1 MVTKTE
7 TTEIIT
13 QPKMEEINQPS
24 FKRWLKH
31 FLYMPAAKRYFS
43 KQDQHAIAQAV
54 TEAEHGHVGEIQVV
68 IEGCIPANQAYN
80 QNTRIRAQQLFA
92 ELGVWDT
99 EYNSGVL
106 LYLNLCER
114 KVEIVIDRGIQKAT
128 KQIIWDE
135 ICQKMIEQL
144 SRHQY
149 RDAVMTGVFSIGEV
163 LNGFYANSIDDQNN
177 ELSNKPIILG

>member
-1 MVTKTE
+1 M
-7 TTEIIT
+7 
-13 QPKMEEINQPS
+13 
-24 FKRWLKH
+24 
-31 FLYMPAAKRYFS
+31 
-43 KQDQHAIAQAV
+43 
-54 TEAEHGHVGEIQVV
+54 
-68 IEGCIPANQAYN
+68 
-80 QNTRIRAQQLFA
+80 
-92 ELGVWDT
+92 
-99 EYNSGVL
+99 
-106 LYLNLCER
+106 
-114 KVEIVIDRGIQKAT
+114 IDRGIQKAT

>member
-1 MVTKTE
+1 MVIKTE
-7 TTEIIT
+7 TTEIVT
-13 QPKMEEINQPS
+13 QPKIEEVNQPS

-43 KQDQHAIAQAV
+43 RQDQQAIARAV

-68 IEGCIPANQAYN
+68 IEGYIPANQAYH
-80 QNTRIRAQQLFA
+80 QNTRMRARQLFA

-99 EYNSGVL
+99 EFNSGVL

-128 KQIIWDE
+128 EQMVWDE

-149 RDAVMTGVFSIGEV
+149 REAVMTGVFSIGEV
-163 LNGFYANSIDDQNN
+163 LNEFYAHSITDQHN
-177 ELSNKPIILG
+177 ELSNAPIILG